1 MKKAELDIKSNI
13 FKDIFEVGDDGIP
26 EFKAYLAGKWE
37 TSFQKIDV
45 QSPIDGSVIAR
56 IPSLTKEQLDKVMD
70 IVYNKGRWDIR
81 NTPGDLRVDFFIKA
95 AEILKEHK
103 EDLINALVINVGKPI
118 SNARGEVEATIE
130 RLEKVVF
137 DARRILGEY
146 IPGDWSEETLET
158 EGVIKKEPF
167 GIVLGIS
174 PFNYPLF
181 ISSTKM
187 IPAILAG
194 NAVILKPSSMTPIP
208 PLLFG
213 RILELAGFPKTSFAV
228 LTLRG
233 RDTTYLVQD
242 DRIRVISFTGS
253 TNTGKELTKIA
264 GIKKLHLEL
273 GGQDP
278 AIVLADADLE
288 LASKRIAKGVTS
300 FSGQRCDA
308 IRLILVEGSVYQ
320 KFKELLMK
328 EILRYKLGDPRN
340 EENQMG
346 PLIREKV
353 AEFIDELVKD
363 AIKKGA
369 KVLMGGKRNGAYY
382 EPTLLEISKEKLHEL
397 RAFNEEVFGPLTMIV
412 KVGNI
417 DEAIKIANSSRFGL
431 DASIFGEN
439 DAKIRKIV
447 RYL

>member
-1 MKKAELDIKSNI
+1 
-13 FKDIFEVGDDGIP
+13 
-26 EFKAYLAGKWE
+26 
-37 TSFQKIDV
+37 
-45 QSPIDGSVIAR
+45 
-56 IPSLTKEQLDKVMD
+56 
-70 IVYNKGRWDIR
+70 
-81 NTPGDLRVDFFIKA
+81 
-95 AEILKEHK
+95 
-103 EDLINALVINVGKPI
+103 
-118 SNARGEVEATIE
+118 
-130 RLEKVVF
+130 
-137 DARRILGEY
+137 
-146 IPGDWSEETLET
+146 
-158 EGVIKKEPF
+158 
-167 GIVLGIS
+167 
-174 PFNYPLF
+174 
-181 ISSTKM
+181 
-187 IPAILAG
+187 
-194 NAVILKPSSMTPIP
+194 
-208 PLLFG
+208 
-213 RILELAGFPKTSFAV
+213 
-228 LTLRG
+228 
-233 RDTTYLVQD
+233 LVQD

-363 AIKKGA
+363 AIRKGA
-369 KVLMGGKRNGAYY
+369 KVLIGGKRNGAYY

-447 RYL
+447 RYLEVGSVFINDYPRHGIGYYPFGGMKNSGIGREGIGYSVDFFTTTKSIVRSYKFKGVWEYL